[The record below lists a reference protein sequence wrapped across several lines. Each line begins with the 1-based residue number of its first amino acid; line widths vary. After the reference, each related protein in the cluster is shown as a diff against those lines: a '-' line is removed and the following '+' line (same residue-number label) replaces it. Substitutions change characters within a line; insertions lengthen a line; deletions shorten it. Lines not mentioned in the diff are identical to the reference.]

1 MKMLGRNTALFATT
15 EKIKWYKIS
24 FWSSFKQNYQNHRSS
39 NLYCTKTVTDPHSFN
54 LMELSLQPPPKSPQ
68 RNRHPDHQDTITI
81 LKVPLTACLPVLPLE
96 NPISPIS
103 RRPWLQVC
111 PHLWPPLQVA
121 QPVHRPTKLSTVLHL
136 RRLGNLDEPQ
146 LHQPRRHWTLPL
158 LLRAS
163 GDCQCPLGG
172 FNIIAIVITI
182 IVTIIVSLPAHK
194 VSDSNFLFTCV
205 CVFFHACQTLL
216 GWVCV
221 IWKV

>member
-1 MKMLGRNTALFATT
+1 MMMKMLGRNTALFATA
-15 EKIKWYKIS
+15 EKINDTRSLFDRHLNKI
-24 FWSSFKQNYQNHRSS
+24 
-39 NLYCTKTVTDPHSFN
+39 TKTIAQATYIAQLHHSFN
-54 LMELSLQPPPKSPQ
+54 LMELSLQPPPQSTQ

-146 LHQPRRHWTLPL
+146 LHQSRRHWTLPL

-163 GDCQCPLGG
+163 GDCQCPLAGL
-172 FNIIAIVITI
+172 NII
-182 IVTIIVSLPAHK
+182 TIIVSLPAHK

-205 CVFFHACQTLL
+205 CVSVFFHACQTLL

-221 IWKV
+221 ICQA